1 MSKQIN
7 KLKLGGSTIA
17 FLAVASFASAY
28 GQATT
33 DNGTPAAESVE
44 NVVVTGTSIRGAAP
58 TGSNLITVGT
68 QDIQAEAPQNI
79 DEVLKSVPALSDFG
93 QAGQGQHNS
102 TFFSPNIHQL
112 GGSAS
117 GSTLVIMDG
126 MRMPLGGTSHSQPDP
141 SIIPTIAIE
150 RVEVLADGS
159 SSIYGSDAVAGVINF
174 ITRTNYD
181 GVQIQADGG
190 GADNYA
196 TFDLQG
202 LLGTSWQGGS
212 AILALQHSYASD
224 IALAT
229 RVPSWNFAPQGG
241 TNQNTY
247 NCNPATIQPGGSGPV
262 YLSATA
268 TTSQAIV
275 TNPSNAPCSNINGDY
290 LPREDRDNAMMRI
303 VQDFGQFEF
312 EGTLLGA
319 VRRDVSYVTGGT
331 LTATAFGPGYA
342 NAAQINPFYV
352 NPPGVTATSQ
362 TIRYDFNGLIP
373 TGVTPQGSADLYANL
388 NLRYQVPSSDWEIKG
403 WMVAAQDNSYA
414 DTYGGLCSAC
424 AVLALN
430 GTTSTGGSL
439 TSPSIVGTTVVAT
452 QALTT
457 ANALDVWNPVSS
469 NRTSAATLTAITQGY
484 NGDTQ
489 IDTFEQFKIGADG
502 TLFTLPAGPIKAA
515 IGGEDVNYG
524 LVQKVTKTDNIGPA
538 GYGSG
543 FNVYNFARNVQSVYG
558 EINVPVI
565 SPEMNIP
572 LVQKFSVDVS
582 GRYDHYSDVG
592 PTKNPKFAAD
602 WTVINDLKFRAT
614 YSTSFVA
621 PQLDSVGDPALNY
634 RAAYGGAGLYQTTT
648 AFPTALYPGTAGVL
662 PGCAANATT
671 CNVGTATT
679 PGITLQ
685 RGIGPTA
692 KPQLG
697 NGYTLGADYA
707 PSFLPGFVANVT
719 LWDAHFKGAVTSPNA
734 SVLPQVPGLNYLFR
748 IFPTGLPVSSP
759 IVQAALAPYPTLN
772 SAVPSTVYVI
782 DDQSQNNIEN
792 LYAQGVDMTFSYDF
806 DTDFGHF
813 HLSETATELTQYDIS
828 FGYPEMGPRY
838 SLLNTDGQT
847 SQFPEIQLQSRGT
860 VGYSTGP
867 FQAQLF
873 VNYIGAYRNWSGT
886 SLLPLTRDANG
897 NPNGGGDPV
906 KAYTTFDMYLAYDFP
921 DGIVG
926 PKGLL
931 GDDEVYFSMQN
942 MFDNHPPFYD
952 SAGQGSLTGTDD
964 LESNLIGRLSKV
976 GIRIKF

>member
-1 MSKQIN
+1 MGRHSS
-7 KLKLGGSTIA
+7 KLKLGGSTLA
-17 FLAVASFASAY
+17 FLAAASFTSAH
-28 GQATT
+28 GQA
-33 DNGTPAAESVE
+33 DANGGTSAAAPVE
-44 NVVVTGTSIRGAAP
+44 QVTVTGTSIRGATP

-79 DEVLKSVPALSDFG
+79 DQVLKSVPALSDFG

-102 TFFSPNIHQL
+102 TYFSPNIHQL

-141 SIIPTIAIE
+141 SIIPTIAME

-174 ITRTNYD
+174 ITRTEYD

-190 GADNYA
+190 GASNYD
-196 TFDLQG
+196 TLDVQG
-202 LLGTSWQGGS
+202 LLGTKWQGGS

-224 IALAT
+224 IALNT
-229 RVPSWNFAPQGG
+229 RVSSYNFAALGG

-247 NCNPATIQPGGSGPV
+247 NCNPATIQPGGAGNV

-268 TTSQAIV
+268 TTSQPII
-275 TNPSNAPCSNINGDY
+275 TSPSNAPCPNINGDY

-319 VRRDVSYVTGGT
+319 VRRDVAYVTGGT
-331 LTATAFGPGYA
+331 LTATAFGPGAA
-342 NAAQINPFYV
+342 NASQINPFFT
-352 NPPGVTATSQ
+352 NPPGVNATSQ

-373 TGVTPQGSADLYANL
+373 TGVSPQGATDLYANF
-388 NLRYQVPSSDWEIKG
+388 NLRYQVPRTDWEIKG
-403 WMVAAQDNSYA
+403 WIVAAQDNSFG
-414 DTYGGLCSAC
+414 DTYGGLCNAC
-424 AVLALN
+424 ALLALN
-430 GTTSTGGSL
+430 GTTSTSGS
-439 TSPSIVGTTVVAT
+439 TTNPSIVGTSVIAT

-457 ANALDVWNPVSS
+457 ANALDVWDPVSS
-469 NRTSAATLTAITQGY
+469 NKTSAATLTAITQGFS
-484 NGDTQ
+484 GLTQ
-489 IDTFEQFKIGADG
+489 IDTFEQYKVGADG
-502 TLFTLPAGPIKAA
+502 TIFDLPAGPVKAA
-515 IGGEDVNYG
+515 LGFENVNYG
-524 LVQKVTKTDNIGPA
+524 LVQKVTKTDAIGPA
-538 GYGSG
+538 SYGSG
-543 FNVYNFARNVQSVYG
+543 FSVYNFARNVQSVYG
-558 EINVPVI
+558 EVNIPVI
-565 SPEMNIP
+565 SPEMNVP

-592 PTKNPKFAAD
+592 PTSNPKFAAD
-602 WTVINDLKFRAT
+602 WTIFNDLKLRGT

-621 PQLDSVGDPALNY
+621 PQLDSIGDPALNY

-662 PGCAANATT
+662 PGCAATATT

-685 RGIGPTA
+685 RGIGPNA

-697 NGYTLGADYA
+697 NGYTIGVDYT

-748 IFPTGLPVSSP
+748 IFPTGLPVSNP

-772 SAVPSTVYVI
+772 SALPATVYVI

-792 LYAQGVDMTFSYDF
+792 LFAQGLDMTFSYDF
-806 DTDFGHF
+806 DTSFGHF

-828 FGYPEMGPRY
+828 FGYPNMGPSY
-838 SLLNTDGQT
+838 SLRNTDGQT
-847 SQFPEIQLQSRGT
+847 SQFPEIQLQSRGS

-867 FQAQLF
+867 FQAQVF
-873 VNYIGAYRNWSGT
+873 INYIGSYRNWTGT

-897 NPNGGGDPV
+897 NPSGGGDPV
-906 KAYTTFDMYLAYDFP
+906 KAYATVDLYLAYDFP
-921 DGIVG
+921 DGIIG
-926 PKGLL
+926 SNGLL

-942 MFDNHPPFYD
+942 VLDSHPPFYD
-952 SAGQGSLTGTDD
+952 AAGQAVLTGTDD
-964 LESNLIGRLSKV
+964 LVTNLIGRLTKV
-976 GIRIKF
+976 GVRIKF